1 MANKLARPS
10 VKVMGQLMVGAM
22 EPVLVSVLGPP
33 KGVAMVGAWGEAK
46 ASVMGT
52 QKVMP
57 TVGATV
63 TQWESE

>member
-1 MANKLARPS
+1 
-10 VKVMGQLMVGAM
+10 MGQLMVGAM